1 MRIFFGAVAA
11 GAGGAAAADPL
22 KGLSR
27 KERKQREMEELERAL
42 NEAGRKSLTLPA
54 LYVADAVSVA
64 TSFVVIAPLA
74 EVL

>member
-1 MRIFFGAVAA
+1 
-11 GAGGAAAADPL
+11 
-22 KGLSR
+22 
-27 KERKQREMEELERAL
+27 MEELERAL

-64 TSFVVIAPLA
+64 TSFVVIAPLV